1 MRHAV
6 LLAFCFLVANV
17 HAQGKTDLLRSQN
30 LFRAKCAQ
38 CHSVAC
44 NRLGPKL
51 EGLIGR
57 RAGSVA
63 DFKNYTAE
71 LKDSRIVWSE
81 QAIDEFINDPG
92 KMVPGTSMAGAGRV
106 ESANERRD
114 IIAHIRRQDRS
125 IDLCL

>member
-1 MRHAV
+1 MKHPV
-6 LLAFCFLVANV
+6 LLAFCFVVANV
-17 HAQGKTDLLRSQN
+17 HAQGKADLLRSQN
-30 LFRAKCAQ
+30 LFRAKCAA

-44 NRLGPKL
+44 NRTGPKL

-63 DFKNYTAE
+63 DFKYYTPE
-71 LKDSRIVWSE
+71 LKNSGIVWSE
-81 QAIDEFINDPG
+81 EVIDKFINDPG
-92 KMVPGTSMAGAGRV
+92 KMVPGTSMAGIGRI